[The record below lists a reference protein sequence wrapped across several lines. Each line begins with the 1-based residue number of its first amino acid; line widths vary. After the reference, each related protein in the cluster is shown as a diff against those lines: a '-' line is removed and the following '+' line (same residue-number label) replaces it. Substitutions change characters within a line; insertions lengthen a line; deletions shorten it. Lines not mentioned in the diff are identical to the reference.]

1 MPVWEMVLA
10 VIMSRPVSGAFGSS
24 SFISKGSKEGVGADA
39 VCADAN

>member
-1 MPVWEMVLA
+1 MLLDVIISLPV
-10 VIMSRPVSGAFGSS
+10 RGASGSS